1 MKVRKVKAKIVEDA
15 AFWKREAERNV
26 ELVKQLQSEL
36 DIEKKN
42 HALATAGIQIWQKVA
57 NENEAEAR
65 KWKTQVHII
74 EKEIDSLNLE
84 LAECYECIKDQE
96 RFIRMM

>member
-15 AFWKREAERNV
+15 AFWKREAERNA

-42 HALATAGIQIWQKVA
+42 HALATAGVQLWQKIA
-57 NENEAEAR
+57 IENELEAR
-65 KWKTQVHII
+65 KWKAQVDAAQ
-74 EKEIDSLNLE
+74 KEIDRLKVEHQQHVNELE
-84 LAECYECIKDQE
+84 HFMRLL
-96 RFIRMM
+96 